1 MSAPTAHAPS
11 PRRRPTVR
19 VLLAGAV
26 ATSLLGV
33 SAVQLAPAA
42 HAADTPQPAIQRY
55 APTPVPDRIALIPT
69 ADPARSQ
76 KVSWRSTAETPRAQ
90 IMEAPA
96 AFGDVM
102 LDRTDDGKPLPTVD
116 GADYTKIITLD
127 ATTAEVDPKT
137 GYKNQYRAVEFKD
150 LKPGTRYSYRVGDG
164 TDPNGWPV
172 SNWSAWED
180 FTTAETDL
188 KPFSFVYF
196 GDAQNYIDTAVPR
209 VFHQAVLDRP
219 KAKLMIHAGDL
230 VNQTGTSD
238 ANLQIQEKEWGEWYG
253 AAGYNNQTRNVLA
266 TPGNHEYNSSTA
278 ITAFWKP
285 QFPFPENGPKGTNGQ
300 PLEAVKRSTYYV
312 DYQGVRYISLDSNPL
327 QNGPIQNDVLAAQ
340 TAWFE
345 SVLKDPNRP
354 KWTVLTFHHPVYA
367 GTSTRDN
374 KAVRENWNP
383 LIDKY
388 GVDLVLQGH
397 DHVYNRGNQVKDND
411 AVDPTKSHGAVYSIS
426 VSGGKMYQLNAG
438 KNWSDNN
445 AHRRVAA
452 ENIQLYQLVDVE
464 QDKLT
469 YQARLANG
477 RFFDG
482 YTVTKKGA
490 SATGPKTVQDL
501 KTDPDANQPTAAT
514 TNVRISAS
522 AANLTSG
529 HELTV
534 TAAVAGAEGS
544 VRFYD
549 GDAPLGDAVA
559 LADGKAELRTK
570 ALKDGAHALSA
581 VFTPADT
588 EAFAASTST
597 GLLVTVAPVGL
608 PDERPQTP
616 VVPGPAAPAPAP
628 VPSPASAPG
637 RATPRV
643 SAHVASGSIG
653 RGERATIVVAV
664 AADGRFVPGTVTVV
678 DRTTKRTWKAKA
690 ALRGGLVT
698 VTSPRLTAGT
708 HRLAV
713 SYAGSAATHPGTA
726 TATVRVARR

>member
-11 PRRRPTVR
+11 PRRRPHAR
-19 VLLAGAV
+19 VLLAGTV
-26 ATSLLGV
+26 ATALLGV

-55 APTPVPDRIALIPT
+55 APTPVPDRVTLIPT
-69 ADPARSQ
+69 ADPAHSQ
-76 KVSWRSTAETPRAQ
+76 KVSWRSTAESPRAQ

-102 LDRTDDGKPLPTVD
+102 MDRTDDGKPLPTVD

-180 FTTAETDL
+180 FTTAETGL

-285 QFPFPENGPKGTNGQ
+285 QFPFPQNGPKGSDGQ
-300 PLEAVKRSTYYV
+300 PLEAVKQSTYYV

-374 KAVRENWNP
+374 KVVRENWNP

-397 DHVYNRGNQVKDND
+397 DHVYNRGNQVKDD
-411 AVDPTKSHGAVYSIS
+411 DTVDPTKSHGAVYSIS
-426 VSGGKMYQLNAG
+426 VSGGKMYQLNGG
-438 KNWSDNN
+438 KNWSDNG

-482 YTVTKKGA
+482 YTVTKKGD

-501 KTDPDANQPTAAT
+501 TTDPDAKRATAAPT
-514 TNVRISAS
+514 TTRITAS
-522 AANLTSG
+522 AAHVTTG
-529 HELTV
+529 RELTV
-534 TAAVAGAEGS
+534 TATVEGAAGS
-544 VRFYD
+544 IRFYD
-549 GDAPLGDAVA
+549 GDAPLGEPVA
-559 LADGKAELRTK
+559 LAGGKAELKTS
-570 ALKDGAHALSA
+570 ALKDGSHALSA
-581 VFTPADT
+581 VFTPAD
-588 EAFAASTST
+588 ESFAPSTST
-597 GLLVTVAPVGL
+597 GLLVTVAPATL
-608 PDERPQTP
+608 PDKPKP
-616 VVPGPAAPAPAP
+616 DAPLAVPPAPSPAPAPAP
-628 VPSPASAPG
+628 G
-637 RATPRV
+637 RATARV
-643 SAHVASGSIG
+643 SAHVASGSVG
-653 RGERATIVVAV
+653 RGGRATIVIAV

-678 DRTTKRTWKAKA
+678 DRTTKQTWKAKA

-698 VTSPRLTAGT
+698 VTSPRLTAAGT
-708 HRLAV
+708 HRVAV
-713 SYAGSAATHPGTA
+713 SYSGSAAAHPGTA